1 MSINKLHY
9 RLFKTALLL
18 LLTLGVWGVAA
29 AQGTVYLPVAAQGA
43 RTAPVAQPEE
53 DKDLAIAQVAAA
65 PEIAP
70 VLANHP
76 AWVADAYPDDE
87 AERIWHVDFYAE
99 PDGEHLG
106 YGHVKLNSGELFE
119 IKMPRDLSPAELQA
133 GIATIDAYLP
143 YDAEV
148 QARLGNPTLWYH
160 DVSYDRWE
168 ESWKAYYSRGL
179 DELLITLYID
189 DNNDVVLDAIVDPAV
204 LTEEAAVEERR
215 NRAINLAYSAD
226 GIDEALAGVDNWRT
240 YVEDHGGG
248 QYTVAFSTTAG
259 PLYRVHVN
267 IDQAR
272 IIEAG
277 P

>member
-1 MSINKLHY
+1 MRINKLPY
-9 RLFKTALLL
+9 RLLKTGLLL
-18 LLTLGVWGVAA
+18 FLTLSLCGVAA
-29 AQGTVYLPVAAQGA
+29 AQGRIYLPVVAQGA
-43 RTAPVAQPEE
+43 PTPPSQPEN
-53 DKDLAIAQVAAA
+53 DKDLAIAKVATA

-76 AWVADAYPDDE
+76 SWVADAYPDDE
-87 AERIWHVDFYAE
+87 AERIWHVDFYDK

-106 YGHVKLNSGELFE
+106 YGHIKLNSDELFD
-119 IKMPRDLSPAELQA
+119 IKMPRDLSPTELQT

-148 QARLGNPTLWYH
+148 QARLGNPALWYH

-179 DELLITLYID
+179 EEMVITLYID
-189 DNNDVVLDAIVDPAV
+189 DNNDVYLDSIIDPSVLNE
-204 LTEEAAVEERR
+204 EEATEERR
-215 NRAINLAYSAD
+215 NRAITLAYSAE

-240 YVEDHGGG
+240 YVEDQGDG
-248 QYTVAFSTTAG
+248 QYTVAFSTTDR

>member
-1 MSINKLHY
+1 MRINKLPY
-9 RLFKTALLL
+9 RLLKTGLLL
-18 LLTLGVWGVAA
+18 LLTLSLCGVAA
-29 AQGTVYLPVAAQGA
+29 AQGRIYLPVVAQGVP
-43 RTAPVAQPEE
+43 TPPSQSEN
-53 DKDLAIAQVAAA
+53 DKDLAIAKVAAA

-76 AWVADAYPDDE
+76 SWVADAYPDDE
-87 AERIWHVDFYAE
+87 AERIWHVDFYDK

-106 YGHVKLNSGELFE
+106 YGHIKLNSDELFD
-119 IKMPRDLSPAELQA
+119 IKMPRDLSPVELQT
-133 GIATIDAYLP
+133 GIATINAYLP

-148 QARLGNPTLWYH
+148 QTRLGNPQLWYH

-179 DELLITLYID
+179 EELLITLYID
-189 DNNDVVLDAIVDPAV
+189 DNNDVYLDSIIDPSVLNE
-204 LTEEAAVEERR
+204 EEATEERR
-215 NRAINLAYSAD
+215 NRAITLAYSAE

-240 YVEDHGGG
+240 YVEDQGDG
-248 QYTVAFSTTAG
+248 QYTVAFSTTDR

-267 IDQAR
+267 IDQDR

>member
-1 MSINKLHY
+1 MRINKLPY
-9 RLFKTALLL
+9 RLLKTGLLL
-18 LLTLGVWGVAA
+18 LLTLSLCGVAA
-29 AQGTVYLPVAAQGA
+29 AQGRIYLPLVAQGVP
-43 RTAPVAQPEE
+43 TPPSQPET
-53 DKDLAIAQVAAA
+53 DKALAIAKVAAA

-76 AWVADAYPDDE
+76 SWVADAYPDDE
-87 AERIWHVDFYAE
+87 AERIWHVDFYDK

-106 YGHVKLNSGELFE
+106 YGHINLNSDELFD

-148 QARLGNPTLWYH
+148 QARLGNPKLWYH
-160 DVSYDRWE
+160 DVSYNRWE
-168 ESWKAYYSRGL
+168 ESWQAYYSRGL
-179 DELLITLYID
+179 EEIVITLYID
-189 DNNDVVLDAIVDPAV
+189 DDNDVYLDSIVDPTV
-204 LTEEAAVEERR
+204 LSEEEAMEERR
-215 NRAINLAYSAD
+215 NRAINLAYSAE
-226 GIDEALAGVDNWRT
+226 GIDEALTGVDNWRT

-248 QYTVAFSTTAG
+248 QYTVAFSTIAG

-267 IDQAR
+267 IDQER

>member
-1 MSINKLHY
+1 
-9 RLFKTALLL
+9 
-18 LLTLGVWGVAA
+18 
-29 AQGTVYLPVAAQGA
+29 
-43 RTAPVAQPEE
+43 
-53 DKDLAIAQVAAA
+53 
-65 PEIAP
+65 
-70 VLANHP
+70 
-76 AWVADAYPDDE
+76 VADAYPDDE
-87 AERIWHVDFYAE
+87 AERIWHVDFYDK

-106 YGHVKLNSGELFE
+106 YGHIKLNNNELFD
-119 IKMPRDLSPAELQA
+119 IKMPRDLSPVELQT

-148 QARLGNPTLWYH
+148 QARLGNPALWYH

-179 DELLITLYID
+179 EEMVITLYID
-189 DNNDVVLDAIVDPAV
+189 DNNDVYLDSIIDPSVLNE
-204 LTEEAAVEERR
+204 EEATEERR
-215 NRAINLAYSAD
+215 NRAITLAYSAE

-240 YVEDHGGG
+240 YVEDQGDG
-248 QYTVAFSTTAG
+248 QYTVAFSTTDR

>member
-1 MSINKLHY
+1 MRINKLPY
-9 RLFKTALLL
+9 RLLKTGLLL
-18 LLTLGVWGVAA
+18 LLTLSLCGVAA
-29 AQGTVYLPVAAQGA
+29 AQGRIYLPVVAQGVP
-43 RTAPVAQPEE
+43 TPPSQSEN
-53 DKDLAIAQVAAA
+53 DKDLAIAKVAAA
-65 PEIAP
+65 SEIAP

-76 AWVADAYPDDE
+76 SWVADAYPDDE
-87 AERIWHVDFYAE
+87 AERIWHVDFYDK

-106 YGHVKLNSGELFE
+106 YGHVKLNSDELFD

-148 QARLGNPTLWYH
+148 QARLGNPQLWYH

-179 DELLITLYID
+179 EEMVITLYID
-189 DNNDVVLDAIVDPAV
+189 DNNDVYLDSIIDPSVLNE
-204 LTEEAAVEERR
+204 EEATEERR
-215 NRAINLAYSAD
+215 NRAITLAYSAE

-240 YVEDHGGG
+240 YVEDQGDG
-248 QYTVAFSTTAG
+248 QYTVAFSTTDR

>member
-1 MSINKLHY
+1 MRIHKLPC
-9 RLFKTALLL
+9 RLLKTGLLL
-18 LLTLGVWGVAA
+18 LLTLSVWGGAA

-43 RTAPVAQPEE
+43 RSAPVVQPEN
-53 DKDLAIAQVAAA
+53 DKDLAIVKVAAA
-65 PEIAP
+65 AEIAP

-76 AWVADAYPDDE
+76 NWVADAYPDDE

-106 YGHVKLNSGELFE
+106 YGHINLNSDELFD

-148 QARLGNPTLWYH
+148 QARLGNPKLWYH
-160 DVSYDRWE
+160 DVSYNRWE
-168 ESWKAYYSRGL
+168 ESWQAYYSRGL
-179 DELLITLYID
+179 EEIVITLYID
-189 DNNDVVLDAIVDPAV
+189 DDNDVYLDSIVDPTV
-204 LTEEAAVEERR
+204 LSAEEAMEERR
-215 NRAINLAYSAD
+215 NRAINLAYSAE

-240 YVEDHGGG
+240 YVEDQGDG
-248 QYTVAFSTTAG
+248 QYTVAFSTTDG

-267 IDQAR
+267 IDQER

>member
-1 MSINKLHY
+1 MDMNKLSY
-9 RLFKTALLL
+9 RLLKTSFFL
-18 LLTLGVWGVAA
+18 LLTIGVWSAAA

-43 RTAPVAQPEE
+43 RNTPTAQPED

-65 PEIAP
+65 DEIAP

-76 AWVADAYPDDE
+76 NWVADAYPDDE

-106 YGHVKLNSGELFE
+106 YGHVKLNSGELFD
-119 IKMPRDLSPAELQA
+119 INMPRDLSPAELQA

-143 YDAEV
+143 FDAEV

-179 DELLITLYID
+179 EEIQITLYID
-189 DNNDVVLDAIVDPAV
+189 DNNDVYLDSIIDPSVLQE
-204 LTEEAAVEERR
+204 EEAAEERR
-215 NRAINLAYSAD
+215 NRAINLAYSAA

-240 YVEDHGGG
+240 YVEDHGDG

-267 IDQAR
+267 IDQER

>member
-1 MSINKLHY
+1 MRINKLPY
-9 RLFKTALLL
+9 RLLKTGMLL
-18 LLTLGVWGVAA
+18 LLTLSLCGVAA
-29 AQGTVYLPVAAQGA
+29 AQGRIYLPVVAQGVP
-43 RTAPVAQPEE
+43 TPPSQSEN
-53 DKDLAIAQVAAA
+53 DKDLAIAKVAAA
-65 PEIAP
+65 SEIAP

-76 AWVADAYPDDE
+76 SWVADAYPDDE
-87 AERIWHVDFYAE
+87 AERIWHVDFYDK

-106 YGHVKLNSGELFE
+106 YGHIKLNSDELFD
-119 IKMPRDLSPAELQA
+119 IKMPRDLSPAELQT

-148 QARLGNPTLWYH
+148 QARLGNPALWYH

-179 DELLITLYID
+179 EEMVITLYID
-189 DNNDVVLDAIVDPAV
+189 DNNDVYLDSIIDPSVLNE
-204 LTEEAAVEERR
+204 EEATEERR
-215 NRAINLAYSAD
+215 NRAITLAYSAE

-240 YVEDHGGG
+240 YVEDQGDG
-248 QYTVAFSTTAG
+248 QYTVAFSTTDR

>member
-1 MSINKLHY
+1 MDMNKLPY
-9 RLFKTALLL
+9 RLLKIALLL
-18 LLTLGVWGVAA
+18 LLTLGGWGAAA

-43 RTAPVAQPEE
+43 RNAPTAQPED

-65 PEIAP
+65 DEIAP

-76 AWVADAYPDDE
+76 NWVADAYPDDE

-106 YGHVKLNSGELFE
+106 YGHVKLKSGELFD
-119 IKMPRDLSPAELQA
+119 INMPRDLSPAELQV

-148 QARLGNPTLWYH
+148 QARLGNPALWYH

-179 DELLITLYID
+179 EEILITLYID
-189 DNNDVVLDAIVDPAV
+189 DNNDVYLDSIIDPSVLQE
-204 LTEEAAVEERR
+204 EEAAEERR
-215 NRAINLAYSAD
+215 NRAINLAYSAA

-259 PLYRVHVN
+259 PLYRVQVN
-267 IDQAR
+267 IDQER

>member
-1 MSINKLHY
+1 M
-9 RLFKTALLL
+9 
-18 LLTLGVWGVAA
+18 
-29 AQGTVYLPVAAQGA
+29 AAQGA
-43 RTAPVAQPEE
+43 RSTPVTQPEE
-53 DKDLAIAQVAAA
+53 DKDLAIANVAAA

-70 VLANHP
+70 VLANYP

-87 AERIWHVDFYAE
+87 AERIWHVDFYDK

-106 YGHVKLNSGELFE
+106 YGHIKLNSNELFD

-148 QARLGNPTLWYH
+148 QARLGNPQLWYH

-189 DNNDVVLDAIVDPAV
+189 DNNDVYLDSIIDPSVLNE
-204 LTEEAAVEERR
+204 EEAIEERR
-215 NRAINLAYSAD
+215 NRAITLAYSAE

-240 YVEDHGGG
+240 YVEDQGDG
-248 QYTVAFSTTAG
+248 QYTVAFSTTEG

-267 IDQAR
+267 IDQER
-272 IIEAG
+272 VIEAG

>member
-1 MSINKLHY
+1 
-9 RLFKTALLL
+9 LL
-18 LLTLGVWGVAA
+18 LGVWGAAA

-43 RTAPVAQPEE
+43 RSTPVTQPEE
-53 DKDLAIAQVAAA
+53 DKDLAIANVAAA

-70 VLANHP
+70 VLANYP
-76 AWVADAYPDDE
+76 TWVADAYPDDE

-106 YGHVKLNSGELFE
+106 YGHVKLNSGELFD

-148 QARLGNPTLWYH
+148 QARLGNPSLWYH

-189 DNNDVVLDAIVDPAV
+189 DNNDVYLDSIIDPSI
-204 LTEEAAVEERR
+204 LNEEEATEERR
-215 NRAINLAYSAD
+215 NRAITLAYSAE

-240 YVEDHGGG
+240 YVEDQGDG
-248 QYTVAFSTTAG
+248 QYTVAFSTTEG

-267 IDQAR
+267 IDQER
-272 IIEAG
+272 VIEAG

>member
-1 MSINKLHY
+1 MRINKLPY
-9 RLFKTALLL
+9 RLLKTGLLL
-18 LLTLGVWGVAA
+18 LLTLSLCGVAA
-29 AQGTVYLPVAAQGA
+29 AQGRIYLPVVARGA
-43 RTAPVAQPEE
+43 PTPPSQPEN

-76 AWVADAYPDDE
+76 TWVADAYPDDE

-106 YGHVKLNSGELFE
+106 YGHVKLNSGELFD
-119 IKMPRDLSPAELQA
+119 INMPRDLSPAELQA

-189 DNNDVVLDAIVDPAV
+189 DTNDVVLDAIVDPAV
-204 LTEEAAVEERR
+204 LTAEEAVEERR

-240 YVEDHGGG
+240 YVEDQGAG
-248 QYTVAFSTTAG
+248 QYTVAFSTIAG

-267 IDQAR
+267 IDQDR
-272 IIEAG
+272 IIEAS

>member
-1 MSINKLHY
+1 MRINKLPY
-9 RLFKTALLL
+9 RLLKTGLLL
-18 LLTLGVWGVAA
+18 LLTLSLCGVAA
-29 AQGTVYLPVAAQGA
+29 AQGRIYLPVVAQGVP
-43 RTAPVAQPEE
+43 TPPSQSEN
-53 DKDLAIAQVAAA
+53 DKDLAIAKVAAA
-65 PEIAP
+65 SEIAP

-76 AWVADAYPDDE
+76 SWVADAYPDDE
-87 AERIWHVDFYAE
+87 AERIWHVDFYDK

-106 YGHVKLNSGELFE
+106 YGHIKLNSDELFD

-148 QARLGNPTLWYH
+148 QARLGNPQLWYH

-179 DELLITLYID
+179 EEMVITLYID
-189 DNNDVVLDAIVDPAV
+189 DNNDVYLDSIIDPSVLNE
-204 LTEEAAVEERR
+204 EEATEERR
-215 NRAINLAYSAD
+215 NRAITLAYSAE

-240 YVEDHGGG
+240 YVEDQGDG
-248 QYTVAFSTTAG
+248 QYTVAFSTTDR

>member
-1 MSINKLHY
+1 MDMNKLSY
-9 RLFKTALLL
+9 RLLKTSFFL
-18 LLTLGVWGVAA
+18 LLTIGVWSAAA

-43 RTAPVAQPEE
+43 RNTPTAQPED

-65 PEIAP
+65 DEIAP

-76 AWVADAYPDDE
+76 NWVADAYPDDE

-106 YGHVKLNSGELFE
+106 YGHVKLNSGELFD
-119 IKMPRDLSPAELQA
+119 INMPRDLSPAELQA
-133 GIATIDAYLP
+133 GIAPIDAYLP
-143 YDAEV
+143 FDAEV

-179 DELLITLYID
+179 EEIQITLYID
-189 DNNDVVLDAIVDPAV
+189 DNNDVYLDSIIDPSVLQE
-204 LTEEAAVEERR
+204 EEAAEERR
-215 NRAINLAYSAD
+215 NRAINLAYSAA

-240 YVEDHGGG
+240 YVEDHGDG

-267 IDQAR
+267 IDQER

>member
-1 MSINKLHY
+1 MRINKLHY
-9 RLFKTALLL
+9 RLLKTGFLLL
-18 LLTLGVWGVAA
+18 LILSFCGVAA
-29 AQGTVYLPVAAQGA
+29 AQGRIYLPVVAQGA
-43 RTAPVAQPEE
+43 PTPPSQPET
-53 DKDLAIAQVAAA
+53 DKELAIAKVAAA

-76 AWVADAYPDDE
+76 HWVADAYPDDE

-99 PDGEHLG
+99 TDGEHLG
-106 YGHVKLNSGELFE
+106 YGHVRLNSNELFD

-133 GIATIDAYLP
+133 GITAIDAYLP

-148 QARLGNPTLWYH
+148 QARLGNPKLWYH

-179 DELLITLYID
+179 EEILITLYID
-189 DNNDVVLDAIVDPAV
+189 DNNDVYLDAIIDPAV
-204 LTEEAAVEERR
+204 LSEEEAAEERR
-215 NRAINLAYSAD
+215 NRAINLAYSAE
-226 GIDEALAGVDNWRT
+226 GIDEALAGVDNWST
-240 YVEDHGGG
+240 YVEDHGDD
-248 QYTVAFSTTAG
+248 QYTVAFSTTER
-259 PLYRVHVN
+259 PLYRVHVD
-267 IDQAR
+267 IDQER

>member
-1 MSINKLHY
+1 
-9 RLFKTALLL
+9 
-18 LLTLGVWGVAA
+18 
-29 AQGTVYLPVAAQGA
+29 
-43 RTAPVAQPEE
+43 
-53 DKDLAIAQVAAA
+53 
-65 PEIAP
+65 
-70 VLANHP
+70 
-76 AWVADAYPDDE
+76 VADAYPDDE
-87 AERIWHVDFYAE
+87 AERIWHVDFYDK

-106 YGHVKLNSGELFE
+106 YGHIKLNSDELFD
-119 IKMPRDLSPAELQA
+119 IKMPRDLSPTELQT

-148 QARLGNPTLWYH
+148 QARLGNPALWYH

-179 DELLITLYID
+179 EEMVITLYID
-189 DNNDVVLDAIVDPAV
+189 DNNDVYLDSIIDPSVLNE
-204 LTEEAAVEERR
+204 EEATEERR
-215 NRAINLAYSAD
+215 NRAITLAYSAE

-240 YVEDHGGG
+240 YVEDQGDG
-248 QYTVAFSTTAG
+248 QYTVAFSTTDR

>member
-1 MSINKLHY
+1 MRINKLPY
-9 RLFKTALLL
+9 RLLKTGLLL
-18 LLTLGVWGVAA
+18 LLTLSLCGVAA
-29 AQGTVYLPVAAQGA
+29 AQGRIYLPVVAQGVP
-43 RTAPVAQPEE
+43 TPPSQSEN
-53 DKDLAIAQVAAA
+53 DKDLAIAKVAAA
-65 PEIAP
+65 SEIAP

-76 AWVADAYPDDE
+76 SWVADAYPDDE
-87 AERIWHVDFYAE
+87 AERIWHVDFYDK

-106 YGHVKLNSGELFE
+106 YGHVKLNSDELFD

-148 QARLGNPTLWYH
+148 QARLGNPQLWYH

-179 DELLITLYID
+179 EEMVITLYID
-189 DNNDVVLDAIVDPAV
+189 DNNDVYLDSIIDPSVLNE
-204 LTEEAAVEERR
+204 EEATEERR
-215 NRAINLAYSAD
+215 NRAITLAYSAE

-240 YVEDHGGG
+240 YVEDQGGG
-248 QYTVAFSTTAG
+248 QYTVAFSTTDR